1 MQPNDY
7 YGGFKKEPSRMFQV
21 HCTVI
26 ANTWYQQDVCWKR
39 ICKAWSL
46 LNGRFYSLQGRSQP
60 TQGSAVL
67 KNFRKVNRLQ
77 YNPYNKTAINWPMD
91 HTGEF

>member
-1 MQPNDY
+1 MNSAITSSPPDAVRMQPNDY
-7 YGGFKKEPSRMFQV
+7 YGGFKKEPSRRFQV

-26 ANTWYQQDVCWKR
+26 ANTWYQDVCWKR

-60 TQGSAVL
+60 IDL
-67 KNFRKVNRLQ
+67 
-77 YNPYNKTAINWPMD
+77 
-91 HTGEF
+91 

>member
-1 MQPNDY
+1 
-7 YGGFKKEPSRMFQV
+7 MFQV

-26 ANTWYQQDVCWKR
+26 ANTWYQDVCWKR

-60 TQGSAVL
+60 IDL
-67 KNFRKVNRLQ
+67 
-77 YNPYNKTAINWPMD
+77 
-91 HTGEF
+91 